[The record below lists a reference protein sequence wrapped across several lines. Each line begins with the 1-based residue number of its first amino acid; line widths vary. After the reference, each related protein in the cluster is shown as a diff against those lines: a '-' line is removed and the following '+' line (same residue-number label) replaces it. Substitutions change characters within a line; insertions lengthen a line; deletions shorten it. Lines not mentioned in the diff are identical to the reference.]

1 MEKDY
6 KKLWVRAGVTLH
18 ITDEEADKIL
28 DHDANSTSLS
38 DVVRQIIAEG
48 RFEWDGDS
56 YIPAT
61 CISDFN
67 KEYGTD
73 YDDEDEPEWNF

>member
-48 RFEWDGDS
+48 RFAWDGNS
-56 YIPAT
+56 YIPEEAV
-61 CISDFN
+61 SAFN
-67 KEYGTD
+67 DEYGTN
-73 YDDEDEPEWNF
+73 YDDLEPEWDF